1 MRRDKGKLL
10 MCHFDLF
17 LTRCKTLA
25 DLTQRIFKYVWYCEI
40 YGSHQLLVLIKMEI
54 CSI

>member
-17 LTRCKTLA
+17 LTRCKMLA
-25 DLTQRIFKYVWYCEI
+25 DLTWRIFKYVWYCEI
-40 YGSHQLLVLIKMEI
+40 YGSHQYQELRKLEI